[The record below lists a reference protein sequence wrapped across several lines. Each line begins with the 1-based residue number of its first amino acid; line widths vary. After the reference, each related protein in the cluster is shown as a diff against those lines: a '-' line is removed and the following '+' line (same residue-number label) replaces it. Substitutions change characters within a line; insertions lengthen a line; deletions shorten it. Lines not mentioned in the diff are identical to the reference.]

1 MDGRTTDWA
10 KRIGQLAS
18 GVVYDTYNTVLVK
31 VFGKEERL
39 VWFTTGKNT
48 VCKNICR
55 PMHGT
60 EFKVSETK
68 GILPAHHDCECT
80 WVTQKEARRR

>member
-18 GVVYDTYNTVLVK
+18 GVVFDTYNTVLVK
-31 VFGKEERL
+31 VFGKEEKL
-39 VWFTTGKNT
+39 VWWTTRKPS
-48 VCKNICR
+48 VCKKVCA

-60 EFKVSETK
+60 VFKVSETE
-68 GILPAHHDCECT
+68 GIFPAHPDCECT